1 MLFVI
6 KLQNLK
12 KQQDAGN
19 FRSAILHKEMT
30 SSKCRKLIL
39 MATGYFLRWRKIK
52 ITQFPD
58 GFHRN
63 LSEKVLSVDGH
74 THCHY

>member
-6 KLQNLK
+6 KLQKLK
-12 KQQDAGN
+12 KQQDTSN
-19 FRSAILHKEMT
+19 FRSAILYKEMNA
-30 SSKCRKLIL
+30 SKCGKLIL
-39 MATGYFLRWRKIK
+39 MTTGYFLRWRKIK

-63 LSEKVLSVDGH
+63 LF
-74 THCHY
+74 